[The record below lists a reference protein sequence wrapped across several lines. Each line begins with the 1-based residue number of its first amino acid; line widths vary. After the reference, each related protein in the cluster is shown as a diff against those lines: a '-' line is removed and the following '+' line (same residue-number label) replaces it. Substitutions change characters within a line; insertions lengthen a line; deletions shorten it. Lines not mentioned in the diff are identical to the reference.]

1 MMADIA
7 ILAATVLALLFPAC
21 FITAIRSEDEKTAAS
36 SKAKACVLFAA
47 IVFLLG
53 VLINS

>member
-1 MMADIA
+1 MMVDIA

-21 FITAIRSEDEKTAAS
+21 LITAIRSEDEKTASS
-36 SKAKACVLFAA
+36 SKVKACVLFAA

-53 VLINS
+53 ALINS